1 MEISFLVNSTN
12 RVCRKDMHTRYKPL
26 SLGVRMQIVRFSGFA
41 VIRFK
46 FPESWGKK
54 RITSY
59 LTCQLP
65 WRKLRRIAIGVGVK
79 FTENPFKGSWEEILG
94 VFHYKGEA
102 VQFTN

>member
-12 RVCRKDMHTRYKPL
+12 RVYGKDMHTRYKPL

-46 FPESWGKK
+46 FPESWGEK
-54 RITSY
+54 RITNY

-65 WRKLRRIAIGVGVK
+65 WRKLRRIAIGAGVK
-79 FTENPFKGSWEEILG
+79 FVKNPFVSPWEEVLG
-94 VFHYKGEA
+94 VLYCGKE
-102 VQFTN
+102 VVRFTK